1 MTSPISAIGSFNAIG
16 LSGNTIGASN
26 PIAPVVVPGLG
37 VSGVGVSG
45 VGGGSAGVLD
55 VSGNNG
61 EMSASAQGFAA
72 QLADSLQN
80 LQALQ
85 TRKDDLA
92 VKAASGNLTDVHDY
106 TIAAT
111 EASLATQLSV
121 AVRDKAVAAFQEI
134 MRMQ

>member
-1 MTSPISAIGSFNAIG
+1 MTTPIAAIGSLNSAGRSVNGIGATDPIAPAVVSAIGI
-16 LSGNTIGASN
+16 SGTNSSAST
-26 PIAPVVVPGLG
+26 A
-37 VSGVGVSG
+37 
-45 VGGGSAGVLD
+45 LD
-55 VSGNNG
+55 AASNNG
-61 EMSASAQGFAA
+61 ETTESARSFAA

-92 VKAASGNLTDVHDY
+92 VKAATGNLNDVHDY

-111 EASLATQLSV
+111 EASLATQLTV